1 MAEFRIVTTDT
12 VFDNG
17 KYRHSLFLIG
27 DGDGKEAWR
36 AVTFRELTYLPLQ
49 ERDDPDLLGKQWLAL
64 RGLYNSGVDF
74 TYTAMGVYQP
84 QRVGVVQFYG
94 AAAESWN
101 RDEAI
106 AEMDKRMLA
115 VEAVLANYPQSK
127 IVEPEAKRV
136 QWLIDRLRTLPR
148 ILAILGHP
156 DPRLARRGLGKDGS
170 MGDADDE
177 LTDQQGENLLRGL
190 TKIGEDFVFLVTAA
204 HVGRQILAKHLVRM
218 SRIASQYASRQ
229 RGNLGVG
236 FSIAVPLIAALG
248 SGYGGSHG
256 GSRSHARSTSDA
268 VAQGWGHSHAQA
280 WSHQMAHGHTSADSH
295 SAGGAVGGGVTTAQ
309 SHGHAV
315 SSGYGDSASH
325 TDSRA
330 HGVSHVESQ
339 SQGTSH
345 VDSHSHGVSHVEN
358 QGWGTSHTT
367 SHGHSI
373 AHSQGTTIS
382 DADTSG
388 HSQGGVWSVSGQH
401 THGTNESSQISTNNV
416 HSEGHSIGETSG
428 GGATDAG
435 SSATTLTQGT
445 AHTESHANIYSGG
458 VDVLGVGH
466 AGYTRNN
473 AHGDTT
479 SGSSSMTTGTSHSTT
494 QNGSLSQTDSWQDS
508 SGMTIGGSRG
518 SSRSDSVGISLGG
531 SSGTFS
537 SHTHGTAHSNSTTQ
551 GESWGTADAVSHS
564 HGVAD
569 GRSESW
575 GTADGRFQSHGS
587 AHGRSESWGTADSHG
602 HSTFHGQADSV
613 GSSIAHSKSWNRSW
627 ASGHTEADSSSEGW
641 GVSKGESVSE
651 QRSRAHGWGA
661 ADGKSVA
668 VGGGRTFAG
677 SLSGGVIP
685 GFSISRGWQTEDDLA
700 QRLTEVTRGLESL
713 LNQASIEGGFMTTA
727 LLFTSERGERAAE
740 SLVPQSFHGP
750 NVPTPVL
757 TVPGDDSLR
766 INALAFRPSLEPD
779 GDPFG
784 AGLWTRWGTLLT
796 PGMLAAYTAPNLFEE
811 GTAVTV
817 QKEIPET
824 AFYPEMDGDV
834 VVAHQ
839 ISRETG
845 DVTTV
850 PLKLSQ
856 DRYFHTAFTGDTGYG
871 KTVTA
876 IRMVYETTLKWRM
889 ASVVLDFGAGWRQLL
904 NAPGLDGR
912 VEILQLS
919 PGGVRPLR
927 WNPLQIGRNFLPE
940 FQWRAFADVFGNVA
954 VISKKQQ
961 IHEMRDAIRGLYMKF
976 GVTTDDDETLDDP
989 AWGKVQADE
998 ESVAGAKA
1006 GTPLRSLPKSVRQAI
1021 AVHRSKRVGLK
1032 DLRDHIEELERP
1044 LRATDIRRGILAS
1057 MRTRL
1062 DPLVQGAAA
1071 KQYGP
1076 GEDSVE
1082 ITSIVPGD
1090 WGVAILE
1097 GGMFLDEFSKAF
1109 LLGWIA
1115 WHIFY
1120 DAVMRRLQAAKT
1132 PKYMQMVFEE
1142 ANKILSGVVGEGE
1155 EFKGPATTTEQF
1167 ARMWID
1173 SRKYGIWLHVISQTP
1188 QQIPKGILSSCN
1200 NAFVGMLKDPRDR
1213 DIMTAHLG
1221 KSEKGF
1227 VGERWRTF
1235 LADIP
1240 KFQAVARLAYAE
1252 DRAYLEPVYVKPFYL
1267 EVPEPTDQEIAAKL
1281 GEIEL

>member
-1 MAEFRIVTTDT
+1 MMAEFDIVTTDT
-12 VFDNG
+12 VFDG
-17 KYRHSLFLIG
+17 GEYKHSLFLIA
-27 DGDGKEAWR
+27 DGNGRQAWR
-36 AVTFRELTYLPLQ
+36 AVTFRELTYLPVQ

-64 RGLYNSGVDF
+64 RGLYNAGVDF

-84 QRVGVVQFYG
+84 RRVGVVQFYG

-106 AEMDKRMLA
+106 AEMEKRMLA
-115 VEAVLANYPQSK
+115 VEAVLANYPQSRME
-127 IVEPEAKRV
+127 EPRPERI
-136 QWLIDRLRTLPR
+136 QWLVDRLRTLPR

-204 HVGRQILAKHLVRM
+204 HVGRQMLAQHLVRM
-218 SRIASQYASRQ
+218 SRVASQYASRQ

-236 FSIAVPLIAALG
+236 FSIAIPLMAALG
-248 SGYGGSHG
+248 SGYGGSMG
-256 GSRSHARSTSDA
+256 GSRSHARSTSGA
-268 VAQGWGHSHAQA
+268 VAQGWGHSHGQS
-280 WSHQMAHGHTSADSH
+280 WSHQTAHGHTSADSH
-295 SAGGAVGGGVTTAQ
+295 SVGGSVGGGVTNAQ
-309 SHGHAV
+309 SHGHTV
-315 SSGYGDSASH
+315 SSGYGDSVSH
-325 TDSRA
+325 TDSHS

-339 SQGTSH
+339 SAGTSH
-345 VDSHSHGVSHVEN
+345 VDSHSHGVSHVES
-358 QGWGTSHTT
+358 QGWGTAHTS
-367 SHGHSI
+367 SHGHSV
-373 AHSQGTTIS
+373 AHSQGTTVS
-382 DADTSG
+382 DSDSSGTSHAANWSASTQHSVGAGQSSQVSTNVG
-388 HSQGGVWSVSGQH
+388 HSAGGSVNRGM
-401 THGTNESSQISTNNV
+401 TMGVRDAESSANST
-416 HSEGHSIGETSG
+416 ST
-428 GGATDAG
+428 
-435 SSATTLTQGT
+435 GT
-445 AHTESHANIYSGG
+445 AHSENHSNIYGG
-458 VDVLGVGH
+458 RANLVVGDV
-466 AGYTRNN
+466 GYTRNN

-479 SGSSSMTTGTSHSTT
+479 STGASMTQGTSHAESH
-494 QNGSLSQTDSWQDS
+494 GSSVSQGASWQNS
-508 SGMTIGGSRG
+508 VGVTTGQSQSTSVSNAVGASVGGSAG
-518 SSRSDSVGISLGG
+518 S
-531 SSGTFS
+531 FS
-537 SHTHGTAHSNSTTQ
+537 SHTHGVAHSNSTTQ
-551 GESWGTADAVSHS
+551 GESWGTADTVSHS

-575 GTADGRFQSHGS
+575 GTADGKFQSHGS
-587 AHGRSESWGTADSHG
+587 ADGKSESWGTADSRG

-627 ASGHTEADSSSEGW
+627 ANGHSEADSTSEGW
-641 GVSKGESVSE
+641 SVGKSEAVSE
-651 QRSRAHGWGA
+651 QRSRAHGWGV
-661 ADGKSVA
+661 ADGRSVA

-677 SLSGGVIP
+677 GLSGGIIP

-727 LLFTSERGERAAE
+727 LLFTGERGERAAE

-757 TVPGDDSLR
+757 TVPGDESLR
-766 INALAFRPSLEPD
+766 TNALAFRPSLEPD

-784 AGLWTRWGTLLT
+784 AGLWTKWGTLLT

-811 GTAVTV
+811 GTATTV
-817 QKEIPET
+817 QKEIPEM
-824 AFYPEMDGDV
+824 AFYPEMDGEV

-845 DVTTV
+845 DLTTV
-850 PLKLSQ
+850 PLKLSR

-876 IRMVYETTLKWRM
+876 IRMVYESTLKWRM

-904 NAPGLDGR
+904 NAPGLEGR
-912 VEILQLS
+912 VEIRQLS

-940 FQWRAFADVFGNVA
+940 FQWRAFADVFGNVS
-954 VISKKQQ
+954 VMGKKQQ
-961 IHEMRDAIRGLYMKF
+961 IHEMRNAIRGLYMRF
-976 GVTTDDDETLDDP
+976 GVTTDDDETLEDP
-989 AWGKVQADE
+989 TWGKVQPDE
-998 ESVAGAKA
+998 EDVAKAKA
-1006 GTPLRSLPKSVRQAI
+1006 GTPLLSLPKPVRQAI
-1021 AVHRSKRVGLK
+1021 AVHRSKKVGLK
-1032 DLRDHIEELERP
+1032 DLRDYIEELERP
-1044 LRATDIRRGILAS
+1044 LKASDIRRGILAS

-1097 GGMFLDEFSKAF
+1097 GGMFLDEFTKAF

-1120 DAVMRRLQAAKT
+1120 DAVMRRLKAART
-1132 PKYMQMVFEE
+1132 PKYMQIVFEE
-1142 ANKILSGVVGEGE
+1142 ANKVLAGVVGEGE

-1173 SRKYGIWLHVISQTP
+1173 SRKYGIWLHVITQTP
-1188 QQIPKGILSSCN
+1188 QQMPRGILSSCN
-1200 NAFVGMLKDPRDR
+1200 NAFIGMLKDPRDR

-1221 KSEKGF
+1221 KSEKGL

-1235 LADIP
+1235 LADFP
-1240 KFQAVARLAYAE
+1240 KHKAVARLAYAE
-1252 DRAYLEPVYVKPFYL
+1252 ERAYLEPVYVEPFYL
-1267 EVPEPTDQEIAAKL
+1267 EVPEPTDAEIEAKL
-1281 GEIEL
+1281 GKIDL